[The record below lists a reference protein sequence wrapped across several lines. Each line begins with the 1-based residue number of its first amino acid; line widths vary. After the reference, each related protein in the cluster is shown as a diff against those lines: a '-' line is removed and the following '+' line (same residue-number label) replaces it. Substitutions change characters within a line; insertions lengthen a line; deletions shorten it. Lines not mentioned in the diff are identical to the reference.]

1 MAQHT
6 DVDHAYVPA
15 VSDRHLP
22 ALTPLTARSVAIS
35 TLLGY
40 HPPALPVGALVRVGA
55 LFGIAERTTRVA
67 LTRMVAD
74 GDAVAEDGVYRLT
87 DRLVRR
93 QAAQDE
99 LTSPLTA
106 DWDGT
111 WEMAV
116 VTAAARPLADRVAL
130 RKVMLGLRLAELR
143 EGVWMRPA
151 NLLRRP
157 DDTVAEQCTVFT
169 CRHPDP
175 VALVAA
181 LWDLQSWAAAGRGLL
196 ERLEET
202 EGLAEGFLLIAET
215 YRHLQLDPCL
225 PDLLLPA
232 DWPAEELRSRSSD
245 YVTAYAR
252 RLREYAAAA

>member
-1 MAQHT
+1 M
-6 DVDHAYVPA
+6 DHAYVPA
-15 VSDRHLP
+15 VPDRHLP

-40 HPPALPVGALVRVGA
+40 HPPALPVRALVRTGG

-74 GDAVAEDGVYRLT
+74 GDALAEDGVYRLT
-87 DRLVRR
+87 ERLVRR

-99 LTSPLTA
+99 LISPRTTE
-106 DWDGT
+106 WDGS

-116 VTAAARPLADRVAL
+116 VTATARPLADRVAL
-130 RKVMLGLRLAELR
+130 RKTMIGLHLAELR

-151 NLLRRP
+151 NLLRSP
-157 DDTVAEQCTVFT
+157 DDTVTEQCTVFT

-175 VALVAA
+175 GSLLAA
-181 LWDLQSWAAAGRGLL
+181 LWDLPIWADGARSLLGRLDD
-196 ERLEET
+196 T
-202 EGLAEGFLLIAET
+202 DGLAEGFMLIAEV

-225 PDLLLPA
+225 PAALVPA
-232 DWPAEELRSRSSD
+232 GWPSEELRSRSSR
-245 YVTAYAR
+245 YVTAYAE
-252 RLREYAAAA
+252 RLREYSDV